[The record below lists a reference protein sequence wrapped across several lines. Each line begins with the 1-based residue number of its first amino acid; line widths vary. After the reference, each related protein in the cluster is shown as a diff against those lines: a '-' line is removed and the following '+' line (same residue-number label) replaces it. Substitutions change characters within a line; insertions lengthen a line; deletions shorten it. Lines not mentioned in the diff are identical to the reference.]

1 MHSQSKRR
9 AKIISDEC
17 VLCCQCSAHRTK
29 CERKVDGENAREKK
43 PSKTKLERLKGVDD
57 VSGVDGV
64 RYTRYSQANNVDKS
78 LRNRVDVKCHAKLIA
93 SSTKRRKKN
102 MRKNNGKIELGLP
115 TKWAEKNVDWIS
127 RLFSVWNDASGG
139 EGTRVPPAAHFT
151 RFSFETQTQQMND
164 DKTIIY
170 GVSIGVAAWPPL
182 LHTLKWN
189 LLFCSHR

>member
-43 PSKTKLERLKGVDD
+43 PSKTKLERLKGVDN

-78 LRNRVDVKCHAKLIA
+78 LRNRVDVKCHAKRIA
-93 SSTKRRKKN
+93 SSTKRRKKKHAQKQWKN
-102 MRKNNGKIELGLP
+102 WTGTANEMSRKKRGL
-115 TKWAEKNVDWIS
+115 NFSLVF
-127 RLFSVWNDASGG
+127 RLEWCQWRWRHARTAR
-139 EGTRVPPAAHFT
+139 GTFY
-151 RFSFETQTQQMND
+151 
-164 DKTIIY
+164 TI
-170 GVSIGVAAWPPL
+170 
-182 LHTLKWN
+182 
-189 LLFCSHR
+189 